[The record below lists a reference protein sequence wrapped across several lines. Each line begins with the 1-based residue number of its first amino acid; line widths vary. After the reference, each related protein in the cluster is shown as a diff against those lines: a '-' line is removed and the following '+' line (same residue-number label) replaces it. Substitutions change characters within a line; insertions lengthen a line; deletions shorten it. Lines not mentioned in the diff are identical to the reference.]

1 MSAESSS
8 AVASSVPSSPQ
19 PPQPSSAWGLV
30 WASEPDI
37 PSFPS
42 SSDEGLESSSQP
54 SSAKGVSGPVEP
66 SSTESLQSPQPSSD
80 EGLASSVPVESSP
93 QSPQPSSAAGL
104 EASSAEGVSGSVEPS
119 SAESSQSLQP
129 SSAWGLVSS
138 SELGVSSFPPSSDE
152 GLASS
157 ASVESS
163 PQSPQPSSAAGLDAS
178 LVEGASGPAEP
189 SSAESPQPS
198 QPSSPEGLA
207 DVSGLAESS
216 LRPSSSVAVESPS
229 AACGSLQSSQSSA
242 RGAEAGFGVSGEG
255 EAPVLDASISFFRR
269 FAPALRLSAQGLNGM
284 P

>member
-1 MSAESSS
+1 MESPAGDPSVSGVSSS
-8 AVASSVPSSPQ
+8 V
-19 PPQPSSAWGLV
+19 
-30 WASEPDI
+30 D
-37 PSFPS
+37 
-42 SSDEGLESSSQP
+42 
-54 SSAKGVSGPVEP
+54 
-66 SSTESLQSPQPSSD
+66 
-80 EGLASSVPVESSP
+80 SP

-104 EASSAEGVSGSVEPS
+104 E
-119 SAESSQSLQP
+119 
-129 SSAWGLVSS
+129 
-138 SELGVSSFPPSSDE
+138 
-152 GLASS
+152 
-157 ASVESS
+157 
-163 PQSPQPSSAAGLDAS
+163 AS

-216 LRPSSSVAVESPS
+216 LRPSSPVAVESPS
-229 AACGSLQSSQSSA
+229 AACGSLQSFQSSA